1 MIDSHAHLDD
11 EKFDLDREE
20 LINNLKENGIDR
32 VYNIGADIISSENSV
47 NLANKYDNIFAVVGV
62 HPHEADSY
70 DEKIEKRLEE
80 LAKNEKVVGIG
91 EIGLDYYYDNSPR
104 QVQKQVFK
112 RQIDLAAKLKL
123 PIIIHSRD
131 AHKDTFDIL
140 KEGKEKYPSLKVLIH
155 CYSSSVEMMREYM
168 KLGFYIA
175 LGGAVTF
182 KNAVTPKEV
191 AKEVPLERLLLET
204 DCPYMAPVP
213 LRGKRNEPMFMKYT
227 AKEIAALRNM
237 DVKDL
242 VKQTDKNTLEF
253 YHD

>member
-91 EIGLDYYYDNSPR
+91 QFTKASSKTSLQKANRFGCKIKTSNYNS
-104 QVQKQVFK
+104 FK
-112 RQIDLAAKLKL
+112 R
-123 PIIIHSRD
+123 
-131 AHKDTFDIL
+131 
-140 KEGKEKYPSLKVLIH
+140 
-155 CYSSSVEMMREYM
+155 
-168 KLGFYIA
+168 
-175 LGGAVTF
+175 
-182 KNAVTPKEV
+182 
-191 AKEVPLERLLLET
+191 
-204 DCPYMAPVP
+204 CP
-213 LRGKRNEPMFMKYT
+213 
-227 AKEIAALRNM
+227 
-237 DVKDL
+237 
-242 VKQTDKNTLEF
+242 
-253 YHD
+253 

>member
-1 MIDSHAHLDD
+1 
-11 EKFDLDREE
+11 
-20 LINNLKENGIDR
+20 
-32 VYNIGADIISSENSV
+32 
-47 NLANKYDNIFAVVGV
+47 
-62 HPHEADSY
+62 
-70 DEKIEKRLEE
+70 
-80 LAKNEKVVGIG
+80 
-91 EIGLDYYYDNSPR
+91 
-104 QVQKQVFK
+104 
-112 RQIDLAAKLKL
+112 
-123 PIIIHSRD
+123 
-131 AHKDTFDIL
+131 
-140 KEGKEKYPSLKVLIH
+140 
-155 CYSSSVEMMREYM
+155 M

-227 AKEIAALRNM
+227 AKEIAALRNI